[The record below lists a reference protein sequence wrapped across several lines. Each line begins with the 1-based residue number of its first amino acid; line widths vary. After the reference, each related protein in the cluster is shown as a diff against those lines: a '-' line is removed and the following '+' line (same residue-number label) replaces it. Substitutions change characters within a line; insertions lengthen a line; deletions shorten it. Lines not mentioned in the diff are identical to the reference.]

1 MPEAAGWGVQLDTG
15 SVLLWLGCQDP
26 LAGLWGIQWLRH
38 EGPALRT
45 GVRGQGNVGSSG
57 WSVETQDPVDDVR
70 GSCGLHGRVGGGPGI
85 HWLSCRSPVAQVWGD
100 IMIEVRDLGVEG
112 GFWVPHLDVTPRAC
126 FMFS

>member
-1 MPEAAGWGVQLDTG
+1 MPEAAGWGVRLDTG

-57 WSVETQDPVDDVR
+57 WSVGTQDPVDEVR
-70 GSCGLHGRVGGGPGI
+70 GSCGLNGRGGRTWDPLAGLSVSSGPGVGG
-85 HWLSCRSPVAQVWGD
+85 HHD
-100 IMIEVRDLGVEG
+100 
-112 GFWVPHLDVTPRAC
+112 
-126 FMFS
+126 